1 MKNSLNYSKA
11 GVNYAPVDQI
21 KQMAQEA
28 AHRTNHLLQ
37 AFNFNEMPH
46 IRGESAY
53 VFDMGPFLGAVVS
66 EGLGTKNLI
75 ADAMVEINPNQTR
88 KYYKTIG
95 WDTVATIVN
104 DIITVGAEPVI
115 VGPHWAAG
123 DSSWFENKK
132 RATGLIEGWRRAC
145 VETGATYG
153 PGETS
158 ILKDVVREN
167 TIDLSGFGFGIVNPK
182 EHLILGRD
190 LAHGDKIVIIESSGI
205 HANGI
210 TLARQVAD
218 KRLAEGYKTKLPSGR
233 TYGEAL
239 LTPTNIYVQLQ
250 KKLLK
255 ENIGIHYMVNITG
268 HGWRKLMRAKN
279 DFTYRVSSLPEIQEE
294 FSLIQER
301 AKLSDYEMYETFNM
315 GGGFAFMTD
324 PHYAKQVQ
332 DIATS
337 LGYKSWDVGVVE
349 KGEKQ
354 VIIEPKNIVF
364 SRETLSIR

>member
-1 MKNSLNYSKA
+1 MKDNLNYTKA
-11 GVNYAPVDQI
+11 GVNYTPIDRI

-28 AHRTNHLLQ
+28 AHETDYLLHT
-37 AFNFNEMPH
+37 FNFKELSG

-66 EGLGTKNLI
+66 EGLGTKNLV
-75 ADAMVEINPNQTR
+75 ADAMVEINPNQTQ

-104 DIITVGAEPVI
+104 DLITVGAEPVV

-123 DSSWFENKK
+123 DFSWFENKK
-132 RATGLIEGWRRAC
+132 RAIGLIEGWYQAC
-145 VETGATYG
+145 VEAGATYG

-158 ILKDVVREN
+158 ILKGVVKEN
-167 TIDLSGFGFGIVNPK
+167 MVDLSGFGFGIVNPK
-182 EHLILGRD
+182 EHLILGHD

-210 TLARQVAD
+210 TLARHIAD

-233 TYGEAL
+233 TFGEAL

-279 DFTYRVSSLPEIQEE
+279 DFTYRVNSLPKVQEE

-315 GGGFAFMTD
+315 GGGFAFIVD

-337 LGYKSWDVGVVE
+337 LGYKSWDAGVVE

-364 SRETLSIR
+364 SRKTLAIR

>member
-1 MKNSLNYSKA
+1 MKNSLDYSKA
-11 GVNYAPVDQI
+11 GVNYTPVDKI
-21 KQMAQEA
+21 KQLAQGA
-28 AHRTNHLLQ
+28 AYKTKHLLHT
-37 AFNFNEMPH
+37 FNFSEIPY

-66 EGLGTKNLI
+66 EGLGTKNLV
-75 ADAMVEINPNQTR
+75 ADAMVKINPNQTQ
-88 KYYKTIG
+88 KYYKAIG

-123 DSSWFENKK
+123 DSSWFKNKK
-132 RATGLIEGWRRAC
+132 MATSLIAGWSRAC
-145 VETGATYG
+145 VEAGAAYG

-158 ILKDVVREN
+158 VLKGVVRKN
-167 TIDLSGFGFGIVNPK
+167 SIDLSGFGFGIVNPK
-182 EHLILGRD
+182 EHLILGHD
-190 LAHGDKIVIIESSGI
+190 LAPGDRIVIIESSGI
-205 HANGI
+205 HSNGI
-210 TLARQVAD
+210 TLARQVAN
-218 KRLAEGYKTKLPSGR
+218 KRLAKGYKTKLPSGK
-233 TYGEAL
+233 TFGEAL

-250 KKLLK
+250 EKLLK
-255 ENIGIHYMVNITG
+255 KNIGIRYMINITG

-279 DFTYRVSSLPEIQEE
+279 DFTYRVNNLPEIQEE
-294 FSLIQER
+294 FSFIQEA

-315 GGGFAFMTD
+315 GGGFAFMVD
-324 PHYAKQVQ
+324 PHHVKRVQ

-337 LGYKSWDVGVVE
+337 LGYKSWDAGVVE

-354 VIIEPKNIVF
+354 VIIEPKSIVF